1 MHDSQP
7 RAASRIRLMTWDE
20 DAVIATARELR
31 AASGGA
37 SIAFAFTSNGYQDHL
52 KDFTEILQVEGHAK
66 CVVGCSADGIIGTGE
81 EDEKVQGF
89 SALFLNLPQSVV
101 STHVI
106 NEDFEIP
113 RGLRTDGCWIVLGNP
128 ARFHAQLLLE
138 DMNRLYPGMPV
149 FGGLAGGGWDAES
162 IFLFHSGQDAEDAAG
177 IAVHLAG
184 VNVKG
189 IVSQGCQPI
198 GEPLTITRAEENLVY
213 AVGGR
218 RAYDVLVETFEKL
231 PEDEKSTAR
240 EGNIMAG
247 IAATEY
253 RDEFGHG
260 DFVIRN
266 IMGGDP
272 MSGAIKIGAIPRVGQ
287 TLQFQLREKDAASAD
302 LRAQCEQ
309 TMRRDGP
316 PLGALLFCCGGRGQH
331 LFGMP
336 NHDAGLM
343 ADTFGKVPVAGF
355 FANGEFGPVA
365 GVNFIHG
372 YTASAALF
380 YQ

>member
-1 MHDSQP
+1 MTNPSPQ
-7 RAASRIRLMTWDE
+7 AASRIKLMTWDE

-31 AASGGA
+31 AGSGGA
-37 SIAFAFTSNGYQDHL
+37 DIAFAFTSSGYQEHL
-52 KDFTEILQVEGHAK
+52 RDFTEILQVEGHAK
-66 CVVGCSADGIIGTGE
+66 CVVGCSAGGLIGTGE
-81 EDEKVQGF
+81 EDENVEGF
-89 SALFLNLPQSVV
+89 SALFLKLPGAKVT
-101 STHVI
+101 THVI
-106 NEDFEIP
+106 REDFEIP
-113 RGLRTDGCWIVLGNP
+113 RGLRTDGCWILLGNP
-128 ARFHAQLLLE
+128 ARLHAQLFLE

-149 FGGLAGGGWDAES
+149 FGGMAGGGWDAES
-162 IFLFHSGQDAEDAAG
+162 IFLFHSGVDAEDAAG
-177 IAVHLAG
+177 IAVHLTG
-184 VNVKG
+184 VNVQG

-198 GEPLTITRAEENLVY
+198 GEPLTITRAEENVIY

-218 RAYDVLVETFEKL
+218 RAYDVLVEAFEAL
-231 PEDEKSTAR
+231 PAEEKDTAR
-240 EGNIMAG
+240 GGNIMAG

-253 RDEFGHG
+253 RDEFQQG
-260 DFVIRN
+260 DFLIRN

-272 MSGAIKIGAIPRVGQ
+272 LSGGIKIGAIPRVGQ

-302 LRAQCEQ
+302 LRSQCED
-309 TMRRDGP
+309 TMRRHGS

-336 NHDAGLM
+336 NHDAGVL
-343 ADTFGKVPVAGF
+343 ADTFGRTALAGC

-365 GVNFIHG
+365 GINFVHG